1 MGDGDFSRLRM
12 SVFFGRTII
21 SRGLLS
27 GGWHPVKIMHII
39 TKIFFI
45 SHYFSINIFCIQNA
59 LSNGGYMKKLSIFD
73 QIFDFQKEKAIYEIM
88 QILRVCDSFF
98 VLALL
103 HLLRIHIQDLEL
115 KPWIRLD
122 QFHL

>member
-1 MGDGDFSRLRM
+1 
-12 SVFFGRTII
+12 
-21 SRGLLS
+21 
-27 GGWHPVKIMHII
+27 
-39 TKIFFI
+39 
-45 SHYFSINIFCIQNA
+45 
-59 LSNGGYMKKLSIFD
+59 MKKLSIFD